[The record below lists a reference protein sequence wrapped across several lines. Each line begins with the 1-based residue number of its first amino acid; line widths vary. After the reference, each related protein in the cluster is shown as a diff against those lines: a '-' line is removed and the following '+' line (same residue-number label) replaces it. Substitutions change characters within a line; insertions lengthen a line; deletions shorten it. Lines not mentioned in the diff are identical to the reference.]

1 MLLKKKS
8 LFSSL
13 FKTKSKTHEDTC
25 MYWDWT
31 LGHDKETLPFRS
43 IPITALDIW
52 NKNWSL
58 KNKIRKIYKVCVQPI
73 FRRKI
78 TWQSGGS
85 GNMNFHWFDWLTL
98 RQGYHRS
105 YWLQD
110 TYQKECWYEKSIFA
124 KDDERFRTKCV
135 DHSQFNFDF
144 MTEERWD
151 EIAEELHELEEAY
164 CGEDYDTYV

>member
-13 FKTKSKTHEDTC
+13 FKTESILNDDDD

-85 GNMNFHWFDWLTL
+85 GNMHFHWFDWLTL
-98 RQGYHRS
+98 RQGYKIS
-105 YWLQD
+105 YWLED

-124 KDDERFRTKCV
+124 KDFEIVRTKCC
-135 DHSQFNFDF
+135 DHSQMNFDF

-151 EIAEELHELEEAY
+151 EIAEELHELEEADW
-164 CGEDYDTYV
+164 GEDSDYV